1 MTKLDKLIQE
11 LCPDGVQF
19 LRIPELFTTRNGYT
33 PSKANSE
40 FWENGTIPWFRMEDI
55 RENGRIL
62 TTATQYVSEKAVKG
76 KLFPADSI
84 IIATSATIGEHALIK
99 VPSLANQRFT
109 YLTLKDEFKDCVDMM
124 FVFYYCFRLDEYCKS
139 HLNQGNF
146 SSVDMKQFAAF
157 KFPVPPLPVQREI
170 VRILDNFTELTE
182 GLNRELAAE
191 LTARKK
197 QYAYY
202 RDKLLT
208 HSSDTKIY
216 KLADVCE
223 SIADG
228 DHMPPPKADDG
239 IPFITISNITE
250 QNKIDFSNTMFVPSS
265 YYDALAD
272 KRKPHSGDILY
283 TVVGSYGIP
292 VCIEQDTKF
301 VFQRHIAI
309 LRPRSEVI
317 KARYMF
323 HAMQSGAFKAQAD
336 KAAKG
341 AAQKTIGLSSLVE
354 MTLPVP
360 NMCIQER
367 LIRVLD
373 NFDAICTDLNIGLP
387 AEIEARQ
394 KQYEFYRDQL
404 LTFAAQGETILT
416 DRQTD
421 RQTDEYSALIR
432 LCQYVFGYVS
442 IELGSIATVTK
453 LAGYEFTK
461 YVTYSDQGEIIALRG
476 LNVKNGRLDL
486 SDVKYIDESNLSKLT
501 RSKLCIGDMLFT
513 YVGTV
518 GQVAVIHENDR
529 YYLAPNVA
537 LIRVNKTL
545 VDPEYMRYFFQ
556 TSAFWETQINRLLQ
570 SSSMQNIPMEK
581 IRKFILQIPS
591 LDEQRSIVSTLD
603 RFDTLCTDLS
613 SGLPAEIEARQ
624 KQYEYYRD
632 KLLEFE
638 K

>member
-341 AAQKTIGLSSLVE
+341 AAQKTIGLSSLAE

-476 LNVKNGRLDL
+476 LNVKNGKLDL

-581 IRKFILQIPS
+581 IRKFILQIPF

>member
-1 MTKLDKLIQE
+1 MTKLEELIQE
-11 LCPDGVQF
+11 LCPDGVEFCPLEQCCNI
-19 LRIPELFTTRNGYT
+19 LDRKRKPVTKSAREAGDYPYYGANG
-33 PSKANSE
+33 
-40 FWENGTIPWFRMEDI
+40 IQD
-55 RENGRIL
+55 
-62 TTATQYVSEKAVKG
+62 YVSDYIFDGTFILVGEDGSVITDRGTPVVTWASGKIWVNNHAHIIEESGDVLLRYLYHYIQTIDVSPLIHGNIPKLTGGDFKA
-76 KLFPADSI
+76 LQI
-84 IIATSATIGEHALIK
+84 
-99 VPSLANQRFT
+99 
-109 YLTLKDEFKDCVDMM
+109 
-124 FVFYYCFRLDEYCKS
+124 
-139 HLNQGNF
+139 
-146 SSVDMKQFAAF
+146 
-157 KFPVPPLPVQREI
+157 PVPPLPVQREI
-170 VRILDNFTELTE
+170 VRILDNFTELT
-182 GLNRELAAE
+182 AE
-191 LTARKK
+191 LTAELTVRKK

-208 HSSDTKIY
+208 HSSETKIC

-250 QNKIDFSNTMFVPSS
+250 QNKINFSNTMFVPSS

-341 AAQKTIGLSSLVE
+341 AAQKTIGLSSLAE

-360 NMCIQER
+360 DMCIQER

-373 NFDAICTDLNIGLP
+373 
-387 AEIEARQ
+387 
-394 KQYEFYRDQL
+394 
-404 LTFAAQGETILT
+404 
-416 DRQTD
+416 
-421 RQTDEYSALIR
+421 
-432 LCQYVFGYVS
+432 
-442 IELGSIATVTK
+442 
-453 LAGYEFTK
+453 
-461 YVTYSDQGEIIALRG
+461 
-476 LNVKNGRLDL
+476 
-486 SDVKYIDESNLSKLT
+486 
-501 RSKLCIGDMLFT
+501 
-513 YVGTV
+513 
-518 GQVAVIHENDR
+518 
-529 YYLAPNVA
+529 
-537 LIRVNKTL
+537 
-545 VDPEYMRYFFQ
+545 
-556 TSAFWETQINRLLQ
+556 
-570 SSSMQNIPMEK
+570 
-581 IRKFILQIPS
+581 
-591 LDEQRSIVSTLD
+591 

-613 SGLPAEIEARQ
+613 PGLPAEIEARQ